1 MDEAPPMMST
11 PKSSKYS
18 TFPGILHSYH
28 LSSLT
33 IPHLDSS
40 FLWDI
45 TQLPSKLFNDFSPS
59 NTYDLDGMESN
70 PSTSFNKTMCRLFS
84 SCRHSLR
91 LLSNGYYVVDDS
103 SVLYNEDGSVIISP
117 TKPNVS
123 YKENSVRIFR
133 KRRKQL
139 TLRKLEIDNME
150 CKESDSDSEDDNWDP
165 QRGDYNFSRE
175 IMPVTSYPLG
185 VLLDPMEDS
194 VTADETQDSLSHFS
208 SEEFLSINNES
219 DKQKTWIGK
228 AALFSLFFL
237 LLLCARF
244 LMAGHAGLLTALLL
258 LVIIYFAL
266 PQTRITEAQSNQNVH
281 EENVIHRR

>member
-18 TFPGILHSYH
+18 
-28 LSSLT
+28 
-33 IPHLDSS
+33 S

-45 TQLPSKLFNDFSPS
+45 TQLLSKLFNDFSPS

-70 PSTSFNKTMCRLFS
+70 PGTSFNKTICSLFS

-91 LLSNGYYVVDDS
+91 LLSNGYYVVDED
-103 SVLYNEDGSVIISP
+103 SVLYNDDGSVVISP

-139 TLRKLEIDNME
+139 TLRQLEIDNME
-150 CKESDSDSEDDNWDP
+150 CKESDLEDDDWDC

-175 IMPVTSYPLG
+175 IMPVKSYPFG
-185 VLLDPMEDS
+185 VLIDPTEDS
-194 VTADETQDSLSHFS
+194 VTAHEKQDSLSHFS

-237 LLLCARF
+237 IWLCERF
-244 LMAGHAGLLTALLL
+244 FMEGHAGLLAALLL

-266 PQTRITEAQSNQNVH
+266 PKTRMTEAQSNQNVT
-281 EENVIHRR
+281 

>member
-1 MDEAPPMMST
+1 MDESPPMMST

-18 TFPGILHSYH
+18 SFSGILHSYN

-33 IPHLDSS
+33 ITHIDSS

-45 TQLPSKLFNDFSPS
+45 TQLQSKLFNDYSPS
-59 NTYDLDGMESN
+59 NTYNLDGMESN
-70 PSTSFNKTMCRLFS
+70 PGTSFNKTMYSLFS

-103 SVLYNEDGSVIISP
+103 SVLYNDDGSVVISP

-133 KRRKQL
+133 KRRKPL
-139 TLRKLEIDNME
+139 TLRKLDIDDME
-150 CKESDSDSEDDNWDP
+150 CKESDLEDDNWDP

-175 IMPVTSYPLG
+175 MMPVKSYPLG

-237 LLLCARF
+237 ILLCAR
-244 LMAGHAGLLTALLL
+244 
-258 LVIIYFAL
+258 
-266 PQTRITEAQSNQNVH
+266 
-281 EENVIHRR
+281 